1 MKRPQ
6 RASRLRPFL
15 RHALKGMTYRLACQA
30 VLLQPT
36 LA

>member
-15 RHALKGMTYRLACQA
+15 RHALKGMTYRLARQVGLLRPAQA
-30 VLLQPT
+30 
-36 LA
+36 